1 MVRILLWR
9 WNQLVGG
16 MMGRPKTICF
26 VQPWLAGYGSL
37 GDKIYIFACFCFY
50 LRPLLIFGSANVKTE
65 LSAYANQ
72 ERGSKY
78 GHALEID
85 MNCKTGLEVFSE
97 TKVWNK
103 NVFFIHYYFSF
114 DRICHWQWFLKY
126 QKRARSM
133 FDNKVFFSCPKYTME
148 KLEEFIRRKW

>member
-1 MVRILLWR
+1 MISISIPLFSFNEYVGLSTAKKQQILNMTIFYELIKLVRILLWR

-26 VQPWLAGYGSL
+26 VQPWLASYGSL

-78 GHALEID
+78 GHA
-85 MNCKTGLEVFSE
+85 
-97 TKVWNK
+97 
-103 NVFFIHYYFSF
+103 
-114 DRICHWQWFLKY
+114 
-126 QKRARSM
+126 
-133 FDNKVFFSCPKYTME
+133 P
-148 KLEEFIRRKW
+148 